1 MAVQTVE
8 LDVQPL
14 HRSFQMARRRLWW
27 QRGIRT
33 VARSVCVALGAALL
47 ASLLAGWQ
55 APEGLL
61 GGLWM
66 AAALAPLAGLLAAIL
81 TPPSFSEA
89 ARIVDLRLDLQQ
101 QLGTAEELLSRGI
114 GGELA
119 SLQVAR
125 ASDLARD
132 LSIARAFPLLPK
144 REASLALLLAVLT
157 TSLLVLVSMGYTLP
171 NPLSAIRLPSFSREE
186 TSPAEQDLFGS
197 LRERDAAQRRSP
209 AMEPFRQ
216 MLDELERRSQRG
228 SLSGSAA
235 AAALAQANAELNRV
249 AAESRIRQEALEK
262 LASELRGTSAGREAA
277 ESLRQGDYDR
287 AAEQLRELGRQS
299 DQLSPT
305 AKRELSEALNRAAAR
320 SQSAQQL
327 SRSERSAAEALR
339 EDDYSSVVESMDRLA
354 RSVEEAADQMVSQS
368 ELAEAWQR
376 MQEMGNQLGQSP
388 SQGANP
394 RSPLSPPVAQAPQGA
409 GERRGDLQQQGSGPG
424 QPQAQAGVDGGQ
436 PSNGSGQPGNTRG
449 GPPLG
454 EEKERLGPDGTP
466 LEVEGRIGD
475 RFPGEPGS
483 DSESPSVLREG
494 KASSLPSSGAQGA
507 EGPISVPDERV
518 IVPGD
523 RRPIV
528 RDYFTRG
535 SRDQ

>member
-27 QRGIRT
+27 QRGIQT
-33 VARSVCVALGAALL
+33 VARSICVALGTALL

-55 APEGLL
+55 APEGLR
-61 GGLWM
+61 GGLWT
-66 AAALAPLAGLLAAIL
+66 AAALAPLAGLLAALL
-81 TPPSFSEA
+81 TRPSFSEA

-101 QLGTAEELLSRGI
+101 QLGTAEELLSRGVR
-114 GGELA
+114 GELA
-119 SLQVAR
+119 SLQVAK
-125 ASDLARD
+125 ASDLARE
-132 LSIARAFPLLPK
+132 LSTARAFPLVPK

-157 TSLLVLVSMGYTLP
+157 TCLLVALSMGYTLP

-216 MLDELERRSQRG
+216 MLDELQRQSQRG
-228 SLSGSAA
+228 SISASAA
-235 AAALAQANAELNRV
+235 TAALAQANAELNRV
-249 AAESRIRQEALEK
+249 AADSRIRQEALEK
-262 LASELRGTSAGREAA
+262 LANELRGTSAGREAA

-299 DQLSPT
+299 DRLSPT
-305 AKRELSEALNRAAAR
+305 AKQELSEALNRAAAR

-327 SRSERSAAEALR
+327 SRSESAAAEALR
-339 EDDYSSVVESMDRLA
+339 EGDYSSVVESMDRLA
-354 RSVEEAADQMVSQS
+354 RSVEETADQMVSQS

-376 MQEMGNQLGQSP
+376 MEEMGKQFGRSP
-388 SQGANP
+388 SQGANARP
-394 RSPLSPPVAQAPQGA
+394 PLSPPVAQAPQGA
-409 GERRGDLQQQGSGPG
+409 AERRGNLQQGSGPG
-424 QPQAQAGVDGGQ
+424 QAQAQAGME
-436 PSNGSGQPGNTRG
+436 GSQASKGPGQPGNMRG

-466 LEVEGRIGD
+466 LEVEGRVGD

-483 DSESPSVLREG
+483 DSQNPSVLREG
-494 KASSLPSSGAQGA
+494 KANSLSSPGAQGA

-535 SRDQ
+535 SRGQ